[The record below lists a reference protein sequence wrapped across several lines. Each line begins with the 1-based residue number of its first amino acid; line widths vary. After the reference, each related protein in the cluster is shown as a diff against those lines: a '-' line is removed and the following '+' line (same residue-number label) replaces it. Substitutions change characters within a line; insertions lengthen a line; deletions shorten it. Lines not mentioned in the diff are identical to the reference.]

1 MRLDVGALPEE
12 PLAAAAQFHADVL
25 PRALAA
31 LHAGGDLVLV
41 FPPADH
47 AHRDWRLAAV
57 RGLAR
62 QFAPARVN
70 ALAGADETVLSAGL
84 TYLVRAP
91 GVTGQLLPVD
101 GTGVAN
107 MLYQD

>member
-1 MRLDVGALPEE
+1 MRLYVGALPNE

-25 PRALAA
+25 PRALDA
-31 LHAGGDLVLV
+31 LRQVGDLVLV

-47 AHRDWRLAAV
+47 THRDWRFGVV

-70 ALAGADETVLSAGL
+70 ALAGDHEAALAAGV
-84 TYLVRAP
+84 TYLAHAP

-101 GTGVAN
+101 GTGAGP
-107 MLYQD
+107 MLYQA